1 MRPVHSTSPRSTLI
15 SATLLAA
22 TFFTAL
28 SCKISTGDK
37 STTESVATD
46 ASAPSQVVT
55 SVFAVCSDAGYEGK
69 HQFEIE
75 RDSIGNGATLVSTPN
90 AIAGEEPSHTSIR
103 GTYDS
108 SDDVKSYQHLFTF
121 GELKFIVTMEPTKL
135 GFYPGTLAGKQA
147 DGKAVQ
153 INVLCS
159 MQ

>member
-1 MRPVHSTSPRSTLI
+1 MRPVKSTCPRSTLI

-22 TFFTAL
+22 TFLTAL
-28 SCKISTGDK
+28 SCKNNSADK
-37 STTESVATD
+37 STLESVASD
-46 ASAPSQVVT
+46 SKAPGQVV
-55 SVFAVCSDAGYEGK
+55 SHAFAVCSDAGYEGK

-75 RDSIGNGATLVSTPN
+75 RDSTGNGATLISTPI
-90 AIAGEEPSHTSIR
+90 AIAGEEPSKTSSR

-108 SDDVKSYQHLFTF
+108 SDDVKSYQHIFTF